1 MSIFYRCFTAI
12 LLTTHSSNASFANEK
27 ASTLVDWAYH
37 LSKQTFNNA
46 ISMKSKYL
54 ILAALSAGFCSISN
68 ANASLH
74 LYMWEDSLARDVIS
88 RWEAENS
95 HGIQQS
101 FFDNDDERNKL
112 MLSSQKLPFDI
123 VTLDNVS
130 AGIYG
135 NEETLVKLNDLPNK
149 ANNDPRWTEACGD
162 YAVPYL
168 WGILGLTYRKSKFDE
183 PPKSWRTITYPSEAL
198 KGHIGMLADT
208 VETLL
213 PSLLTLGYAGNTS
226 SPYELKKAYEHTLT
240 QLSDF
245 LTFEYAISYVR
256 QTATPEELHIA
267 MAYSGDQFALNNF
280 LEQGDWAFVIPV
292 EGSSIWVD
300 CLAINAASPNIEQA
314 KKFLNYLMDA
324 QIAALNAEEIG
335 VATPN
340 LAAYQYLPTTYLQ
353 DETLFPSAEI
363 LDKSYID
370 KRLSSA
376 NSTLRTKVITTILK
390 KYETQH

>member
-1 MSIFYRCFTAI
+1 M
-12 LLTTHSSNASFANEK
+12 
-27 ASTLVDWAYH
+27 
-37 LSKQTFNNA
+37 
-46 ISMKSKYL
+46 
-54 ILAALSAGFCSISN
+54 
-68 ANASLH
+68 
-74 LYMWEDSLARDVIS
+74 
-88 RWEAENS
+88 
-95 HGIQQS
+95 
-101 FFDNDDERNKL
+101 
-112 MLSSQKLPFDI
+112 
-123 VTLDNVS
+123 
-130 AGIYG
+130 
-135 NEETLVKLNDLPNK
+135 
-149 ANNDPRWTEACGD
+149 
-162 YAVPYL
+162 PYL
-168 WGILGLTYRKSKFDE
+168 WGMLGLTYRKSKFDE

-280 LEQGDWAFVIPV
+280 LEEGDWAFVIPE

-340 LAAYQYLPTTYLQ
+340 LAAYQYLPKTYLQ

-390 KYETQH
+390 KYDTQH